1 MTRKTN
7 KSSDSRHLD
16 LGCGNNPRNPYGQA
30 NLYGIDIGE
39 LHGNQDA
46 IYTRCNVVYS
56 DLPFEDNMF
65 DSVSAYDFIEHIP
78 RLISVDGANE
88 YPFIHV
94 MNEIYRVLKPGGKFY
109 ALTPAYPKESVF
121 VDPTHVNIITKNTH
135 KYFTEPHNW
144 ASMYGFIGKFKV
156 IRAQWCYFRN
166 ETEVMGPIELFFKN
180 LCCRMYRKMMQHFI
194 WEFQA
199 MK

>member
-1 MTRKTN
+1 MIRKTRN
-7 KSSDSRHLD
+7 SSDTRHLD

-30 NLYGIDIGE
+30 IVHGIDIGE
-39 LHGNQDA
+39 YHGDQDVN
-46 IYTRCNVVYS
+46 YTRCNVIYS
-56 DLPFEDNMF
+56 VLPFHDSTF

-78 RLISVDGANE
+78 RLISIDGAHE

-94 MNEIYRVLKPGGKFY
+94 MNEIFRVLKPDGKFY
-109 ALTPAYPKESVF
+109 ALTPAYPKESAY

-144 ASMYGFIGKFKV
+144 AYMYGFKGKFRV
-156 IRAQWCYFRN
+156 LRAQWCYFRN
-166 ETEVMGPIELFFKN
+166 ETEPMSPLEFYLKTA
-180 LCCRMYRKMMQHFI
+180 LCKVYRKMMQHFL

-199 MK
+199 IK